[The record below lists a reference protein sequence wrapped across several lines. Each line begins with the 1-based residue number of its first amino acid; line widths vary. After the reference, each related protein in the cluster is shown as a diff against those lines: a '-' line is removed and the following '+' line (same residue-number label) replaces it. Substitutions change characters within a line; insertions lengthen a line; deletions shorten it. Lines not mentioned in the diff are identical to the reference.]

1 MLSHQNK
8 NRFPKKN
15 AASGG
20 LLRLLA
26 PTLLALAA
34 CLACFF
40 GATWAW
46 FSTSLNGTIGPIQTA
61 SFTVSAEVVEAA
73 LQDAALD
80 DSAGAALT
88 PSENGEEFLLAAGKT
103 YRVTL
108 TAGGTASTGYCAV
121 NFAGANYSTE
131 AIRLGTSL
139 VFYVTAPETDAN
151 LSIHARWGTPTAAT
165 LGQGMTLTASG
176 VSNTAP
182 QLQPAAATES
192 TTEPEDTPADPAE
205 STQMLPSTQVPIAPS
220 EATEPAT
227 QTPTDASS
235 EEPAPTEALTPTQA
249 TAAPSGPTE

>member
-1 MLSHQNK
+1 MLRHQNK
-8 NRFPKKN
+8 TESTRKD

-26 PTLLALAA
+26 PTVIALGV
-34 CLACFF
+34 CVACFF

-46 FSTSLNGTIGPIQTA
+46 FATSLNGTLGPIQTA

-73 LQDAALD
+73 VQDTASA

-131 AIRLGTSL
+131 AIRAGASL
-139 VFYVTAPETDAN
+139 IFYVTAPETEAH
-151 LSIHARWGTPTAAT
+151 LSIQARWGTPTAAT

-182 QLQPAAATES
+182 QLQPAAATEP
-192 TTEPEDTPADPAE
+192 TTEPEDTPADPAA

-227 QTPTDASS
+227 LTPTDASS
-235 EEPAPTEALTPTQA
+235 EEPAPTEALTPTEA
-249 TAAPSGPTE
+249 TAAPSDPTE